1 LPSAAAAAKI
11 PFAMP
16 PETQLLRNLGFPD
29 LRFHSP
35 FNHFDFRRGGRRILV
50 IGPMGSGK
58 TEYSARVWRDSLV
71 ALRKTGRIA
80 AATSTCGADR
90 RRVFFIRSL
99 LDRERFP
106 QYPRDALPFRGGYER
121 CGDNI
126 ADIRDSFELE
136 ALLARRPEV
145 GTWIVDE
152 ASFYEERL
160 AYVVANDSQARG
172 TVFIFPTLILNF
184 RREIFNAT
192 SRLLLDTATDVFPL
206 TAFCEHPDCLEDSL
220 YTYRYYLVG
229 GEECPALYFDP
240 LIIVGGDQTK
250 TDPREP
256 NYCTRCDT
264 HHHLPGKEYT
274 FLILKPLGEKAA
286 AGELEPLARELELL
300 HGRVDHSELALHLV
314 QRQSPPILLAA
325 LKVPCLAEKA
335 IVFLYCEQ
343 NLLSRQQVLELVRT
357 LGLDRAYLER
367 RVQDNGRVL

>member
-1 LPSAAAAAKI
+1 
-11 PFAMP
+11 MQ
-16 PETQLLRNLGFPD
+16 PETQLLKNLGFPD

-71 ALRKTGRIA
+71 AQRKSGGVA
-80 AATSTCGADR
+80 ALTSTAGADR
-90 RRVFFIRSL
+90 RKVFFIRSL

-106 QYPRDALPFRGGYER
+106 QYPCDALPYRNGFER
-121 CGDNI
+121 CGENI

-136 ALLARRPEV
+136 AILARRPEV
-145 GTWIVDE
+145 GTWIIDE

-184 RREIFNAT
+184 RRELFNAT
-192 SRLLLDTATDVFPL
+192 SRLLLDTATDLFPL

-220 YTYRYYLVG
+220 YTYRYYLVD

-250 TDPREP
+250 TDPRQA
-256 NYCTRCDT
+256 NYCTRCDA
-264 HHHLPGKEYT
+264 HHYLPGKEYT
-274 FLILKPLGEKAA
+274 FLILKPLGEKS
-286 AGELEPLARELELL
+286 AGGDLAPLRRELACLAGDSERSELARHL
-300 HGRVDHSELALHLV
+300 HGRGAES
-314 QRQSPPILLAA
+314 ILLSA
-325 LKVPCLAEKA
+325 LRVPCIAEKA
-335 IVFLYCEQ
+335 IAFLYCEQ
-343 NLLSRQQVLELVRT
+343 NLLSRQQVIDLAGELD
-357 LGLDRAYLER
+357 LDRAYLEKR
-367 RVQDNGRVL
+367 IQDNGRVL

>member
-1 LPSAAAAAKI
+1 
-11 PFAMP
+11 MQ
-16 PETQLLRNLGFPD
+16 PETQLLKNLGFPD

-71 ALRKTGRIA
+71 AQRKSGGVA
-80 AATSTCGADR
+80 ALTSTAGADR
-90 RRVFFIRSL
+90 RKVFFIRSL

-106 QYPRDALPFRGGYER
+106 QYPRDALPYRNGYER
-121 CGDNI
+121 CGENI

-136 ALLARRPEV
+136 AILARRPEV
-145 GTWIVDE
+145 GTWIIDE

-184 RREIFNAT
+184 RRELFNAT
-192 SRLLLDTATDVFPL
+192 SRLLLDTATDLFPL

-220 YTYRYYLVG
+220 YTYRYYLVD

-250 TDPREP
+250 TDPRQA
-256 NYCTRCDT
+256 NYCTRCDA
-264 HHHLPGKEYT
+264 HHYLPGKEYT
-274 FLILKPLGEKAA
+274 FLILKPLGEKS
-286 AGELEPLARELELL
+286 AGGDLAPLRLELACLAGDIERSELARHL
-300 HGRVDHSELALHLV
+300 HGRGAES
-314 QRQSPPILLAA
+314 ILLSA
-325 LKVPCLAEKA
+325 LRVPCIAEKA
-335 IVFLYCEQ
+335 IAFLYCEQ
-343 NLLSRQQVLELVRT
+343 NLLSRQQVIDLAGELD
-357 LGLDRAYLER
+357 LDRAYLEKR
-367 RVQDNGRVL
+367 IQDNGRVL

>member
-1 LPSAAAAAKI
+1 
-11 PFAMP
+11 MQ
-16 PETQLLRNLGFPD
+16 PESQLLKSLGFPD
-29 LRFHSP
+29 LRFHSA
-35 FNHFDFRRGGRRILV
+35 FNHFDFKRGGRRILV

-71 ALRKTGRIA
+71 AQRKTA
-80 AATSTCGADR
+80 AVAGLTSTGGADR
-90 RRVFFIRSL
+90 RQVFFIRSI

-106 QYPRDALPFRGGYER
+106 QYPPDALPYRNGFER
-121 CGDNI
+121 CGANI

-145 GTWIVDE
+145 GTWIIDE

-160 AYVVANDSQARG
+160 AYVVANDSLKRG

-192 SRLLLDTATDVFPL
+192 SRLLLDTATDIFPL

-220 YTYRYYLVG
+220 YTYRFYLVD

-240 LIIVGGDQTK
+240 LIIVGGDQTR

-264 HHHLPGKEYT
+264 HHYLPGKEYT
-274 FLILKPLGEKAA
+274 FLILKPLGERAA
-286 AGELEPLARELELL
+286 AGELSPLARELEHL
-300 HGRVDHSELALHLV
+300 HASVERSELARHLAS
-314 QRQSPPILLAA
+314 RGAAPILMNA
-325 LKVPCLAEKA
+325 LKVPCIAEKA
-335 IVFLYCEQ
+335 ITFLYCEQ
-343 NLLSRQQVLELVRT
+343 NLLSRQQVLDLVER
-357 LGLDRAYLER
+357 LGLDRDYLLR
-367 RVQDNGRVL
+367 RIHDNGRVL